1 MPLVRHSDLP
11 AFTRLEREGI
21 ELVPADEAESS
32 ALPEVHIA
40 VLNLM
45 PDTALR
51 ATDRQF
57 SRLVASFGDNANLWF
72 HVFSMGVEAR
82 GAAAREHIVAHYETL
97 DSIRERP
104 VDALI
109 VTGANPSYVD
119 MTREAFWPG
128 LFEVFSW
135 ADRAIH
141 SKLCSCFAT
150 HAVFKL
156 YWGVERV
163 RLPQK
168 MWGVYE
174 HQISGESDL
183 LSGLAGPVA
192 APHSHYYDLS
202 RQEMESVGATVLM
215 ESDEAGV
222 HMAVHDDFEFVFFQ
236 GHPEYDDIS
245 ILKEYKREVWRFVT
259 HRRATYPHTPEH
271 YFTDAALEVLE
282 DYRETV
288 LYRDE
293 TDPIPE
299 FPEDG
304 LEQGL
309 TNTWRAPGMAIYRNW
324 LQRVLDRKMSQT
336 PS

>member
-1 MPLVRHSDLP
+1 MPLVQHTGLP
-11 AFTRLEREGI
+11 AFQRLRDEGVAVVSPS
-21 ELVPADEAESS
+21 EADGS
-32 ALPEVHIA
+32 ALPDIHVA

-57 SRLVASFGDNANLWF
+57 ARLVSSLGERANVWF

-82 GAAAREHIVAHYETL
+82 GAAAREHIATHYESL
-97 DSIRERP
+97 EGIREHP

-168 MWGVYE
+168 MWGLYE
-174 HQISGESDL
+174 HQIVNAHHLLADL
-183 LSGLAGPVA
+183 EEPVI

-202 RQEMESVGATVLM
+202 RDQFESVGATVLI
-215 ESDEAGV
+215 ESVEAGV
-222 HMAVHDDFEFVFFQ
+222 HMAVQDDFEFVFFQ
-236 GHPEYDDIS
+236 GHPEYDSIS
-245 ILKEYKREVWRFVT
+245 ILKEYKREVWRFIM
-259 HRRATYPHTPEH
+259 RLRSTYPNTPEH
-271 YFTDAALEVLE
+271 YFNDEALEVIEEL
-282 DYRETV
+282 RSRA
-288 LYRDE
+288 LYRADE
-293 TDPIPE
+293 DPIPD
-299 FPEDG
+299 FPEESLGYGLENLWRSDG
-304 LEQGL
+304 L
-309 TNTWRAPGMAIYRNW
+309 AIYRNW
-324 LQRVLDRKMSQT
+324 LQKVLEKRG
-336 PS
+336 

>member
-1 MPLVRHSDLP
+1 MPLVKHSDLP
-11 AFTRLEREGI
+11 AFDRLRGEGI
-21 ELVPADEAESS
+21 EIASRSEAETSD
-32 ALPEVHIA
+32 LPHLHIA

-57 SRLVASFGDNANLWF
+57 ARLVASFGASANLWF

-82 GAAAREHIVAHYETL
+82 GAAAREHIAEHYESL

-104 VDALI
+104 IDALI

-128 LFEVFSW
+128 MFEVFSW
-135 ADRAIH
+135 ADRAVH

-150 HAVFKL
+150 HAIFKL

-163 RLPQK
+163 RLPRK
-168 MWGVYE
+168 MWGVYTHE
-174 HQISGESDL
+174 ITTAHDL
-183 LSGLAGPVA
+183 VAGLDRHVI
-192 APHSHYYDLS
+192 APHSHYFDLS
-202 RQEMESVGATVLM
+202 REMMESVGATVLM

-222 HMAVHDDFEFVFFQ
+222 HMAVHDDYEFVFFQ

-259 HRRATYPHTPEH
+259 RQRSTYPHTPEH
-271 YFTDAALEVLE
+271 YFTDGALEVLTE
-282 DYRETV
+282 YRERT

-293 TDPIPE
+293 REPIPD
-299 FPEDG
+299 FPEAELSEG
-304 LEQGL
+304 LE
-309 TNTWRAPGMAIYRNW
+309 NRWASPGQLIYRNW
-324 LQRVLDRKMSQT
+324 LQRVLDRKSG
-336 PS
+336 

>member
-1 MPLVRHSDLP
+1 MPLVQHSDLP
-11 AFTRLEREGI
+11 AFERLRAEGI
-21 ELVPADEAESS
+21 EVVSAGEAERSG
-32 ALPEVHIA
+32 LPELHIA

-57 SRLVASFGDNANLWF
+57 ARLVASFADNADLWF

-82 GAAAREHIVAHYETL
+82 GAAAREHISAHYETL

-150 HAVFKL
+150 HAIFKL
-156 YWGVERV
+156 YWGVERI

-168 MWGVYE
+168 MWGVYQ
-174 HQISGESDL
+174 HQITGAHDL
-183 LSGLAGPVA
+183 LAGLREPVA

-202 RQEMESVGATVLM
+202 RDEMESVGATVLM
-215 ESDEAGV
+215 ESEEAGV
-222 HMAVHDDFEFVFFQ
+222 HMAVHDGFEFVFFQ

-259 HRRATYPHTPEH
+259 RRRSTYPHTPEH

-282 DYRETV
+282 EYRSRV

-293 TDPIPE
+293 TDPIPG
-299 FPEDG
+299 FPEDELG
-304 LEQGL
+304 EGL
-309 TNTWRAPGMAIYRNW
+309 TNPWKAPGMAIYRNW
-324 LQRVLDRKMSQT
+324 LQGVLDQKTGRS
-336 PS
+336 PL

>member
-1 MPLVRHSDLP
+1 MPLVEHTRLPAFGRLRSEGVEVVSPTDAAGSDLP
-11 AFTRLEREGI
+11 DI
-21 ELVPADEAESS
+21 HV
-32 ALPEVHIA
+32 A

-57 SRLVASFGDNANLWF
+57 ARLVASFGDRANLWF

-82 GAAAREHIVAHYETL
+82 GAAAREHIAEYYESL
-97 DSIRERP
+97 ESIREHP
-104 VDALI
+104 VDALV

-135 ADRAIH
+135 ADRAVH

-168 MWGVYE
+168 MWGVYQHRIVE
-174 HQISGESDL
+174 DHPL
-183 LSGLAGPVA
+183 LLGLDDPIM

-202 RQEMESVGATVLM
+202 RDQLESVGATVLI
-215 ESDEAGV
+215 ESEEAGV

-245 ILKEYKREVWRFVT
+245 ILKEYKREVWRFLM
-259 HRRATYPHTPEH
+259 RRRSTYPHTPEH
-271 YFTDAALEVLE
+271 YFTGRALPALEEL
-282 DYRETV
+282 RSRA
-288 LYRDE
+288 LYRDDA
-293 TDPIPE
+293 DPIPD
-299 FPEDG
+299 FPESDLGDG
-304 LEQGL
+304 LE
-309 TNTWRAPGMAIYRNW
+309 NSWRQVGFGIYGNW
-324 LQRVLDRKMSQT
+324 LQRVLDKRG
-336 PS
+336 

>member
-1 MPLVRHSDLP
+1 MPLVRHTRLP
-11 AFTRLEREGI
+11 AFKRLREEGV
-21 ELVPADEAESS
+21 EVVSPAEAEGSG
-32 ALPEVHIA
+32 LPDLHVA

-57 SRLVASFGDNANLWF
+57 ARLVGSLGDSANLWF

-82 GAAAREHIVAHYETL
+82 GAEAREHIAEHYETL
-97 DSIRERP
+97 EGIREHP
-104 VDALI
+104 IDALI
-109 VTGANPSYVD
+109 VTGANPSYLD

-168 MWGVYE
+168 MWGVYQ
-174 HQISGESDL
+174 HRIVRQHPL
-183 LSGLAGPVA
+183 LRGVDDPVM
-192 APHSHYYDLS
+192 APHSHYFDLS
-202 RQEMESVGATVLM
+202 NERFESVGAQVLI
-215 ESDEAGV
+215 ESPEAGV

-236 GHPEYDDIS
+236 GHPEYDEIS
-245 ILKEYKREVWRFVT
+245 ILKEYKREVWRFLM
-259 HRRATYPHTPEH
+259 RRRSTYPHTPEH
-271 YFTDAALEVLE
+271 YFTDRALEVVT
-282 DYRETV
+282 DYRDRA
-288 LYRDE
+288 LYRAD
-293 TDPIPE
+293 TDPIPD
-299 FPEDG
+299 FPEDELG
-304 LEQGL
+304 DRLD
-309 TNTWRAPGMAIYRNW
+309 NTWRQPGLRIYRNW
-324 LQRVLDRKMSQT
+324 LQEILERRG
-336 PS
+336 

>member
-1 MPLVRHSDLP
+1 MPLVQHTRLPAFQRLRDEGFEVVAPEEVDGSDLP
-11 AFTRLEREGI
+11 
-21 ELVPADEAESS
+21 D
-32 ALPEVHIA
+32 VHVA

-57 SRLVASFGDNANLWF
+57 ARLVGSFGKEANVWF

-82 GAAAREHIVAHYETL
+82 GAAAREHIAEHYETL
-97 DSIRERP
+97 ESIRERP

-109 VTGANPSYVD
+109 VTGADPSYVD

-168 MWGVYE
+168 MWGVFR
-174 HQISGESDL
+174 HQIIEDHALIG
-183 LSGLAGPVA
+183 GLQQPIM

-202 RQEMESVGATVLM
+202 RDQIESVGATVLI
-215 ESDEAGV
+215 ESAEAGV
-222 HMAVHDDFEFVFFQ
+222 HMAVYDDFEFVFFQ

-245 ILKEYKREVWRFVT
+245 ILKEYKREVWRFLT
-259 HRRATYPHTPEH
+259 RRRSTYPHTPEH
-271 YFTDAALEVLE
+271 YFSERALQALEDL
-282 DYRETV
+282 RSRA
-288 LYRDE
+288 LYRSDS
-293 TDPIPE
+293 DPIPE
-299 FPEDG
+299 FPEEELGDG
-304 LEQGL
+304 LE
-309 TNTWRAPGMAIYRNW
+309 NSWRQVGFDIYRNW
-324 LQRVLDRKMSQT
+324 LRRVLDKKGLTS
-336 PS
+336 PP

>member
-1 MPLVRHSDLP
+1 MPLVQHSSLP
-11 AFTRLEREGI
+11 AFDRLEGEGI
-21 ELVPADEAESS
+21 ELVSPGEAERSELP
-32 ALPEVHIA
+32 ALHIA

-57 SRLVASFGDNANLWF
+57 ARLVASFGDRANLWF

-82 GAAAREHIVAHYETL
+82 GAAAREHIEVHYQSL
-97 DSIRERP
+97 AGIRELP

-128 LFEVFSW
+128 MFEVFSW
-135 ADRAIH
+135 AEHAVH
-141 SKLCSCFAT
+141 STLCSCFAT
-150 HAVFKL
+150 HAIFKL

-168 MWGVYE
+168 MWGVYSHE
-174 HQISGESDL
+174 IVRPHRLVE
-183 LSGLAGPVA
+183 GLTTPVR

-202 RQEMESVGATVLM
+202 RERMEAVGAEVLI
-215 ESDEAGV
+215 ESEEAGV
-222 HMAVHDDFEFVFFQ
+222 HMAVHDDFGFVFFQ

-259 HRRATYPHTPEH
+259 RQRGTYPHTPEH
-271 YFTDAALEVLE
+271 YFSDSAITVLDE
-282 DYRETV
+282 YRARA

-293 TDPIPE
+293 TEPIPD
-299 FPEDG
+299 FPEDALGEG
-304 LEQGL
+304 LA
-309 TNTWRAPGMAIYRNW
+309 NTWRQTGFAIYRNW
-324 LQRVLDRKMSQT
+324 LQLILDRKKG
-336 PS
+336 

>member
-1 MPLVRHSDLP
+1 MPLVQHSDLP
-11 AFTRLEREGI
+11 AFERLRKEGVG
-21 ELVPADEAESS
+21 LVSADEAYGSG
-32 ALPEVHIA
+32 LPELHIA

-57 SRLVASFGDNANLWF
+57 ARLVASLGERANLWF

-82 GAAAREHIVAHYETL
+82 GAAAQEHIASHYESL

-135 ADRAIH
+135 ADRSIH

-150 HAVFKL
+150 HAIFKL

-174 HQISGESDL
+174 HEIVAQHQL
-183 LSGLAGPVA
+183 LSGLLEPVI

-202 RQEMESVGATVLM
+202 REKMESVGATVLM
-215 ESDEAGV
+215 ESEEAGV

-259 HRRATYPHTPEH
+259 RRRSTYPHTPEH
-271 YFTDAALEVLE
+271 YFTDSALEVLN
-282 DYRETV
+282 DYRSRA
-288 LYRDE
+288 LYRGE
-293 TDPIPE
+293 SDPIPE
-299 FPEDG
+299 FPEAELSD
-304 LEQGL
+304 GL
-309 TNTWRAPGMAIYRNW
+309 TNTWREQGMSIYRNW
-324 LQRVLDRKMSQT
+324 LQKVLERKAL
-336 PS
+336 

>member
-1 MPLVRHSDLP
+1 MPLVQHTRLP
-11 AFTRLEREGI
+11 AFQRLRDEGV
-21 ELVPADEAESS
+21 EVVSPEEVDGS
-32 ALPEVHIA
+32 ALPDVHVA

-57 SRLVASFGDNANLWF
+57 ARLVGSFGEEANVWF

-82 GAAAREHIVAHYETL
+82 GAAAREHIAEHYETL

-104 VDALI
+104 IDALI

-168 MWGVYE
+168 MWGVYR
-174 HQISGESDL
+174 HQIIEDHPL
-183 LSGLAGPVA
+183 IAGLQQPIM

-202 RQEMESVGATVLM
+202 RDQIESVGAKVLI
-215 ESDEAGV
+215 ESAEAGV

-245 ILKEYKREVWRFVT
+245 LLKEYKREVLRFLT
-259 HRRATYPHTPEH
+259 RHRSTYPHTPEH
-271 YFTDAALEVLE
+271 YFSERALQALEKL
-282 DYRETV
+282 RSGT
-288 LYRDE
+288 LYRSDS
-293 TDPIPE
+293 DPIPE
-299 FPEDG
+299 FPEDELGDG
-304 LEQGL
+304 LE
-309 TNTWRAPGMAIYRNW
+309 NSWRQVGFDIYRNW
-324 LQRVLDRKMSQT
+324 LRRVLGKKG
-336 PS
+336 